1 MGFFEQYFIDPITS
15 GSGYNI
21 YNTLAYAALLI
32 VAVFVTYKL
41 LKKMKIAIDD
51 RFMLG
56 VLPYVILGGLLRA
69 LKDASIVSSFVFK
82 TPVIY
87 IVIFLAALGGLI
99 ISKAIEILKGKRWPQ
114 LGYHVIWAAIGFVAV
129 LAGLSQIVVRS
140 PFALAAMV

>member
-1 MGFFEQYFIDPITS
+1 MGFFEQYFIDPIIS
-15 GSGYNI
+15 GSGYNV

-69 LKDASIVSSFVFK
+69 LEDASIVSSFVFK

-99 ISKAIEILKGKRWPQ
+99 ISKAIEILKGKRW
-114 LGYHVIWAAIGFVAV
+114 LSKIGRAHV
-129 LAGLSQIVVRS
+129 
-140 PFALAAMV
+140 